1 MTKKDFSSPSP
12 SPRPRV
18 GISACLL
25 GEAVRYDGGHRHQP
39 ALVARLRAAV
49 DLQAWCPEA
58 GAGLGVPRPPVQL
71 VGDPRRPRAL
81 GVDDPRLDVTDA
93 LRDWLARHLAAMGAL
108 SGFVLKRNSPSCGVR
123 DVPVF
128 TAPGSPRHAGGS
140 GLLVLAL
147 RARYPALP
155 LADEVELADA
165 AALDDF
171 LEKVRRYHAAQRASV

>member
-1 MTKKDFSSPSP
+1 MTKKDFYPPSP

-93 LRDWLARHLAAMGAL
+93 LRDWLARHLGAMGAL

-171 LEKVRRYHAAQRASV
+171 LEQVRRYHAAQRASV